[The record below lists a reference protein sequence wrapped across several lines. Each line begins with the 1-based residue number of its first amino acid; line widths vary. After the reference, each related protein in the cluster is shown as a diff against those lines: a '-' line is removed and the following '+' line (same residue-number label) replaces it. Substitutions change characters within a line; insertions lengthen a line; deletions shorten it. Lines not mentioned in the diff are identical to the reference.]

1 MNMIKF
7 NSLAPRNNFFEDFF
21 EDFFQSDMMMNENRS
36 AKFTDPLVNILE
48 GKEAFTIEMAIPG
61 VRKEDVAI
69 DLNKDQLIIK
79 AEAKES
85 EENENTE
92 FTRKEFFYGT
102 FEKSYFIPESV
113 DRNAIHAEFR
123 DGVLYIE
130 MKKKEEAI
138 DKGPQQIEIK

>member
-21 EDFFQSDMMMNENRS
+21 DDFFQSDRIMNENRG

-61 VRKEDVAI
+61 VKKEDVAI

-79 AEAKES
+79 AVTKES
-85 EENENTE
+85 TENEKME

-113 DRNAIHAEFR
+113 DRNAIDAEFR

-138 DKGPQQIEIK
+138 DKGPLQIEIK